1 MAKLTLNELQLP
13 GEPMKKYSLL
23 LLLLLAS
30 SLVWSQNRDAESK
43 LVAMEN
49 AWNAAQRDRDTA
61 ALDALVAD
69 NFVNTD
75 YDGSFQNKAQ
85 FLSDVKDPSVK
96 ITSAVNDKVHV
107 FMYGNTA
114 VVVGEYATKGSL
126 KGKPFEH
133 KGRFT
138 DTWVQIGGKW
148 QCVASS
154 SQHIQK

>member
-1 MAKLTLNELQLP
+1 
-13 GEPMKKYSLL
+13 MKKAALL
-23 LLLLLAS
+23 FVLLMSSSAVLA
-30 SLVWSQNRDAESK
+30 QNRNEAEGK

-49 AWNAAQRDRDTA
+49 AWNAAQRDRDTG
-61 ALDALVAD
+61 ALDAMVSE

-75 YDGSFQNKAQ
+75 YDGSFQNKAG
-85 FLSDVKDPSVK
+85 FLASVKDPGVT
-96 ITSAVNDKVHV
+96 ITSAVNNDVHV
-107 FMYGNTA
+107 FMYGDTA
-114 VVVGEYATKGSL
+114 IVVGGYTTKGTL

-138 DTWVQIGGKW
+138 DTWVKTGSKW